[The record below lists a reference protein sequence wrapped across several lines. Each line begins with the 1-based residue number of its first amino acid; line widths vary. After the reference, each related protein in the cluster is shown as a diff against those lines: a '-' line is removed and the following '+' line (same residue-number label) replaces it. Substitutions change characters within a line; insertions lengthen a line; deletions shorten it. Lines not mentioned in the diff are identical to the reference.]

1 MMPLNPNGKV
11 DRKALPIPTLGSGLT
26 SSMSSLS
33 SWEAPISPTE
43 QLVADLFGSVLHCEK
58 VGRHDDFF
66 ALGGH
71 SLLATQIISRVRS
84 TFSLDFSLRQFFHFS
99 KNTL

>member
-33 SWEAPISPTE
+33 QTDQNLDDLMKSLTMSSVSQRFLKKLWSIFGI
-43 QLVADLFGSVLHCEK
+43 LVNNNMVYANHYRYLFMIIYLFG
-58 VGRHDDFF
+58 
-66 ALGGH
+66 
-71 SLLATQIISRVRS
+71 
-84 TFSLDFSLRQFFHFS
+84 
-99 KNTL
+99 